1 LVVVSSGQDG
11 KWVAAGASDF
21 INFNDREVGARYLD
35 AFDSIRTSGLIR
47 RGEGNLYV
55 LSGSGFKVAR
65 ELRVESRGRIWTVP
79 IPPNPLFT
87 GRALALA
94 RIEQLLSSIGTA
106 ALVGLGGVGK
116 TQTAARYAHLRRD
129 HYDAVLWATAASRE
143 ALVSDFVAIAA
154 RLGVP
159 QMGAAETVAAV
170 ERWLETHENWLLVLD
185 NADDLGRLGNF
196 IPSGGLGHV
205 LLTTQAQATGTGAP
219 AIEVTDMEAGEG
231 GFFVVRRA
239 KLVSQQTA
247 AHEVPTS
254 LREAAEA
261 ISTELGGLLL
271 ALDQAGA
278 FVEESACGLSAYLDL
293 YRERRA
299 KLLERRGSSTSSH
312 PDSVAATFALAFEKI
327 EQASPA
333 ASDVLRLCAFLSP
346 DVIPEE
352 IFTVG
357 CMGLGANLE
366 SVAGDTFQFND
377 AVVRLLSYS
386 LVRRD
391 PSSKMLIIHRLVQ
404 AVLQDSMG
412 PDERRQWADRA
423 VRAVSATFPKSDFGS
438 RVACERLIRH
448 AELCG
453 TLVKE
458 YGLESPESAR
468 LLNEAGAYL
477 IERARFKEAKEPC
490 GDAQQHSVQEAFLP
504 AVLRREGGEGV
515 SRQRKSGLRSVSTLG
530 AVLKQAAERVCVRL
544 QAALV
549 QRHQVP
555 K

>member
-1 LVVVSSGQDG
+1 
-11 KWVAAGASDF
+11 
-21 INFNDREVGARYLD
+21 
-35 AFDSIRTSGLIR
+35 
-47 RGEGNLYV
+47 
-55 LSGSGFKVAR
+55 
-65 ELRVESRGRIWTVP
+65 
-79 IPPNPLFT
+79 
-87 GRALALA
+87 
-94 RIEQLLSSIGTA
+94 
-106 ALVGLGGVGK
+106 
-116 TQTAARYAHLRRD
+116 
-129 HYDAVLWATAASRE
+129 
-143 ALVSDFVAIAA
+143 
-154 RLGVP
+154 
-159 QMGAAETVAAV
+159 M
-170 ERWLETHENWLLVLD
+170 
-185 NADDLGRLGNF
+185 
-196 IPSGGLGHV
+196 
-205 LLTTQAQATGTGAP
+205 
-219 AIEVTDMEAGEG
+219 
-231 GFFVVRRA
+231 
-239 KLVSQQTA
+239 
-247 AHEVPTS
+247 
-254 LREAAEA
+254 
-261 ISTELGGLLL
+261 
-271 ALDQAGA
+271 
-278 FVEESACGLSAYLDL
+278 
-293 YRERRA
+293 
-299 KLLERRGSSTSSH
+299 
-312 PDSVAATFALAFEKI
+312 
-327 EQASPA
+327 
-333 ASDVLRLCAFLSP
+333 
-346 DVIPEE
+346 
-352 IFTVG
+352 G